1 MSGAAGQ
8 EAWLLRFQEGIGHF
22 NAGRMAE
29 AEAAFGAAAAAKPD
43 HPVVRLNHG
52 VALRLLGRRE
62 EAVTALRTAL
72 GLRGDLHDACLHLA
86 ETLGELGRA
95 QEALDAWRALMAV
108 RPDHPGAALGMA
120 GLLMRAD
127 LPELAERVYRVAVAV
142 DPGSA
147 TAANNLGAAIMS
159 QRRLEDAAAAYR
171 RGVALDPSSPE
182 YHKNLGIA
190 RMMAGDLQGGGPE
203 YEWRELQSVWKWRRS
218 FPGVPRWDGGPLAG
232 RTILVHFEQGL
243 GDSFQYVRY
252 MAVLKAMGARV
263 VFECQKPLKRIL
275 AGVPGIDALV
285 AAGEPLP
292 PFDCHTP
299 LMSLPW
305 LCGTTKDTVPG
316 GVPYIRAE
324 PALVEAWG
332 RRMDRTEFRIG
343 VNWQANEANRSI
355 PLELFEGIARIP
367 GVRLYSLQKV
377 VGTEQAA
384 ALRDRLGIIDWS
396 ADMDAGPDGFVDT
409 AAVMANMDLI
419 ISCDSAVNHLAGAM
433 GLPALAVLRW
443 FGDWRWMTIPD
454 HTPWYP
460 TMRLLRSERK
470 NDWTGVM
477 ERAAAEV
484 TMRAGLHRA
493 ARHRTAS

>member
-1 MSGAAGQ
+1 MSAGAASQ
-8 EAWLLRFQEGIGHF
+8 EAWILRFNEGAAHF
-22 NAGRMAE
+22 NGGRMAE
-29 AEAAFGAAAAAKPD
+29 AEAAFAAAAAAKPE
-43 HPVVRLNHG
+43 HPVIRLNHG
-52 VALRLLGRRE
+52 MALRLLGRRE
-62 EAVTALRTAL
+62 EAVAAFRTAL
-72 GLRGDLHDACLHLA
+72 QLRGDLYDAAMQLA
-86 ETLGELGRA
+86 ETLAEMGRA
-95 QEALDAWRALMAV
+95 QEALAVHRALMAV
-108 RPDHPGAALGMA
+108 RPDHPGAALALG

-127 LPELAERVYRVAVAV
+127 RPELAEPAYRVAVAV

-159 QRRLEDAAAAYR
+159 QRRLDDAAAVYR
-171 RGVALDPSSPE
+171 RAIALEPSSPE
-182 YHKNLGIA
+182 YHKNLGTC
-190 RMMAGDLQGGGPE
+190 RLMAGDFQEGGRE
-203 YEWRELQSVWKWRRS
+203 YEWREMQPVWKWRRS
-218 FPGVPRWDGGPLAG
+218 FPGVPRWDGGPLEG

-243 GDSFQYVRY
+243 GDSFQFVRY
-252 MAVLKAMGARV
+252 MAVLKGMGARV
-263 VFECQKPLKRIL
+263 LFECQKPLRRVL
-275 AGVPGIDALV
+275 AGVAGIDALV

-292 PFDCHTP
+292 PFDCHAP

-305 LCGTTKDTVPG
+305 LCGTTPETVPG

-332 RRMDRTEFRIG
+332 RRMDRGEFRIG
-343 VNWQANEANRSI
+343 VNWHANEANRSI
-355 PLELFEGIARIP
+355 PLELFAGIARIP

-377 VGTEQAA
+377 VGMEQAA
-384 ALRDRLGIIDWS
+384 ALRDRLGIIDWTGE
-396 ADMDAGPDGFVDT
+396 MDSGPDGFVDT

-419 ISCDSAVNHLAGAM
+419 ISCDTAVNHLAGAM

-493 ARHRTAS
+493 VR